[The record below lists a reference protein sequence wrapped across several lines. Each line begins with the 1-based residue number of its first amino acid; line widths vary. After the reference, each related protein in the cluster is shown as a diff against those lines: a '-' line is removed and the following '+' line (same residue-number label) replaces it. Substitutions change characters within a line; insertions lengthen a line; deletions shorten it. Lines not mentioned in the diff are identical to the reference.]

1 MKFKLGPLVY
11 KHNLIEGGAGMS
23 EKIIETANLTKKFK
37 DFKAVNGINLTVKK
51 GRVYGFLGPNGA
63 GKSTTIRMLLGL
75 IKPTKGRVK
84 IFGMDLTKNRI
95 NILRKVGSMVEAPS
109 HYGNLTAYENLQ
121 VTAELLELDHKY
133 IDEVLEVVKLTEW
146 KNRQVNKFSLGMKQR
161 LGIAQ
166 ALISKPELLILDEP
180 TNGLDPS
187 GIHEI
192 RGLIKELPKLY
203 DMTVIISSHNLSEI
217 ELIAD
222 DIGIINRGNILFQGT
237 LEELHAKS
245 KGQICIGSKNLQ
257 GTMNTLNNYGC
268 KFKLKDKDIFLKPE
282 GREADDIL
290 KQLVLDGNKIFKF
303 VEVQKSLEEIFLDLT
318 EGGEIK

>member
-1 MKFKLGPLVY
+1 
-11 KHNLIEGGAGMS
+11 MS
-23 EKIIETANLTKKFK
+23 QEILQTKNLTKNFK
-37 DFKAVNGINLTVKK
+37 DFKAVKGIDLSIKK

-75 IKPTKGRVK
+75 IKPTKGEVK
-84 IFGMDLTKNRI
+84 IFGKDLRKNRMS
-95 NILRKVGSMVEAPS
+95 ILKKIGSMVEAPS
-109 HYGNLTAYENLQ
+109 YYGNLTAYENLQ

-133 IDEVLEVVKLTEW
+133 IDEVLKVVKLTEW
-146 KNRQVNKFSLGMKQR
+146 KDRQASKFSLGMKQR

-203 DMTVIISSHNLSEI
+203 NMTVIISSHNLSEI

-222 DIGIINRGNILFQGT
+222 DIGIINRGKMLFQGT
-237 LEELHAKS
+237 LEELHSKS
-245 KGQICIGSKNLQ
+245 KGQICIESKDLKKLE
-257 GTMNTLNNYGC
+257 GTLNNSGY
-268 KFKLKDKDIFLKPE
+268 KYKVRDKDIFLEPE
-282 GREADDIL
+282 GRELDEIL
-290 KQLVLDGNKIFKF
+290 KQLILNGNRIFKF

-318 EGGEIK
+318 EGGENI

>member
-1 MKFKLGPLVY
+1 
-11 KHNLIEGGAGMS
+11 MS
-23 EKIIETANLTKKFK
+23 QEILQTKNLTKNFK
-37 DFKAVNGINLTVKK
+37 DFKAVKGIDLSIKK

-75 IKPTKGRVK
+75 IKPTRGEVK
-84 IFGMDLTKNRI
+84 IFGKDLRKNRMS
-95 NILRKVGSMVEAPS
+95 ILKKIGSMVEAPS
-109 HYGNLTAYENLQ
+109 YYGNLTAYENLQ

-133 IDEVLEVVKLTEW
+133 IDEVLKVVKLTEW
-146 KNRQVNKFSLGMKQR
+146 KDRQASKFSLGMKQR

-203 DMTVIISSHNLSEI
+203 NMTVIISSHNLSEI

-222 DIGIINRGNILFQGT
+222 DIGIINRGKMLFQGT
-237 LEELHAKS
+237 LEELHSKS
-245 KGQICIGSKNLQ
+245 KGQICIESKDLKKIE
-257 GTMNTLNNYGC
+257 GTLNNCGY
-268 KFKLKDKDIFLKPE
+268 KYKVKEKEIFLKPE
-282 GREADDIL
+282 GREPDEIL
-290 KQLVLDGNKIFKF
+290 KQLILNGNRIFKF

-318 EGGEIK
+318 EGGENI